1 MDAFLG
7 GRERQ
12 EARAAARAQA
22 LNPGGVVD
30 LRDVVA
36 RFCAKYPGE
45 FQAGRIPWRL
55 FWLLYER
62 LSVVLAM
69 ERVTQARGVGMAWGG
84 KEAERMMRDDLK
96 EAFGG

>member
-12 EARAAARAQA
+12 EARAVARARA

-30 LRDVVA
+30 LRDIVA
-36 RFCAKYPGE
+36 RFCSRYPGE
-45 FQAGRIPWRL
+45 FQAGTIPWRL

-62 LSVVLAM
+62 LNVVLAVD
-69 ERVTQARGVGMAWGG
+69 RVTQARAVSIAWGG
-84 KEAERMMRDDLK
+84 KDAERMFNADLK
-96 EAFGG
+96 EAYGG